1 LGANEGAIDVPSD
14 LARAKRRKRRHAA
27 RAFVDRRRTRRVIR
41 QDFRRAGRGIVARE
55 VVMSVV
61 LVTGSSS
68 GIGLATAVHFARQG
82 WDVYAGVR
90 NLATATEL
98 QQTITTDPLPITPVA
113 IDVDDAGSVTRG
125 VGEVLARAGRI
136 DALVNNAGIGGG
148 GPIEDVPVDW
158 AKSLFET
165 NYFGTIRMTQA
176 VLPGMRERRAGVI
189 VNVSSIAGRLAIAGH
204 GHYSAVKH
212 ALEAASEALAQ
223 EVQAFG
229 IRVAVVEPG
238 VVVTPIFTKAKRFAD
253 PASPYAVHVHRL
265 LLFYQMQMKAPSQPS
280 DVARVIHEAVTAKE
294 PKLRYLVGD
303 DAERLVA
310 GRKRLT
316 DEEYVATGQAMSD
329 AEYLDLMRR
338 RYGFEW

>member
-1 LGANEGAIDVPSD
+1 
-14 LARAKRRKRRHAA
+14 
-27 RAFVDRRRTRRVIR
+27 
-41 QDFRRAGRGIVARE
+41 
-55 VVMSVV
+55 MSVV

-68 GIGLATAVHFARQG
+68 GIGLATAIHFARLG
-82 WDVYAGVR
+82 DDVYAGVR
-90 NLATATEL
+90 NPATATEL
-98 QQTITTDPLPITPVA
+98 TAAIESEKLPIRPITL
-113 IDVDDAGSVTRG
+113 DVDDAASVTRG
-125 VGEVLARAGRI
+125 VGEALARSGHV
-136 DALVNNAGIGGG
+136 DVLVNNAGIGGG

-158 AKSLFET
+158 VKSLFET
-165 NYFGTIRMTQA
+165 NYLGAIRLIQA
-176 VLPGMRERRAGVI
+176 VLPGMRERRSGAI

-229 IRVAVVEPG
+229 IRVAIVEPG
-238 VVVTPIFTKAKRFAD
+238 VVVTPIFAKAKRFAD
-253 PASPYAVHVHRL
+253 PGSPYAVHVHRL
-265 LLFYQMQMKAPSQPS
+265 LLFYQMQMKTASQPA
-280 DVARVIHEAVTAKE
+280 DVARVIHEAVTAKD

-310 GRKRLT
+310 GRRRLT
-316 DEEYVATGQAMSD
+316 DEEYVATGRLMPD

>member
-1 LGANEGAIDVPSD
+1 
-14 LARAKRRKRRHAA
+14 
-27 RAFVDRRRTRRVIR
+27 
-41 QDFRRAGRGIVARE
+41 
-55 VVMSVV
+55 MSVV
-61 LVTGSSS
+61 LVTESSS
-68 GIGLATAVHFARQG
+68 GIGLATAIHFARLG
-82 WDVYAGVR
+82 DDVYAGVR
-90 NLATATEL
+90 NPATATEL
-98 QQTITTDPLPITPVA
+98 TAAIESEKLPIRPITL
-113 IDVDDAGSVTRG
+113 DVDDAASVTRG
-125 VGEVLARAGRI
+125 VGEALARSGHV
-136 DALVNNAGIGGG
+136 DVLVNNAGIGGG

-158 AKSLFET
+158 VKSLFET
-165 NYFGTIRMTQA
+165 NYLGAIRMIQA
-176 VLPGMRERRAGVI
+176 VLPGMRERRSGAI

-229 IRVAVVEPG
+229 IRVAIVEPG

-253 PASPYAVHVHRL
+253 PGSPYAVHVHRL
-265 LLFYQMQMKAPSQPS
+265 LLFYQMQMKTASQPA
-280 DVARVIHEAVTAKE
+280 DVARVIHEAVTAKD

-310 GRKRLT
+310 GRRRLT
-316 DEEYVATGQAMSD
+316 DEEYVATGRLMPD